1 MERHVTVGMRALL
14 LSLVAAG
21 ALLACSA
28 PAPDPGAPQS
38 PPAVVPAAGPA
49 PADTLVAAA
58 VAKAKAD
65 GKVVLIEFGASWC
78 TWCTRFQNFI
88 HTPDVA
94 PIMAR
99 NYEVLTLTTR
109 EREDKK
115 ALENPGADKAM
126 EAWGGAKSGLPF
138 YVFLDGKGS
147 KIGDSNAMADGTNIG
162 FPATEEEIA
171 RFVALVERT
180 APAFSADDRAIFLT
194 HLEPVTQ

>member
-1 MERHVTVGMRALL
+1 MKKNLAVLL
-14 LSLVAAG
+14 FTLGLAASLV
-21 ALLACSA
+21 ACSA
-28 PAPDPGAPQS
+28 PASKSDTAK
-38 PPAVVPAAGPA
+38 GPA

-58 VAKAKAD
+58 VKDAKAA

-94 PIMAR
+94 PIIER
-99 NYEVLTLTTR
+99 NYVVLTLTTR
-109 EREDKK
+109 ERDDKK

-126 EAWGGAKSGLPF
+126 AEWGGEKSGLPF
-138 YVFLDGKGS
+138 YVFLDGSGR

-162 FPATEEEIA
+162 FPATPEEIT

-180 APAFSADDRAIFLT
+180 APAFSAADRGVFLE
-194 HLEPVTQ
+194 HLEPISQ